1 MISTHILD
9 TTLGKPAG
17 EVSVQLE
24 KYNGSAWTLLF
35 EDKTNSDG
43 RIVFN
48 TAYEIGDYRLI
59 FKTQDYFKTHKQESF
74 FLDSIVTFRV
84 SDIKRKY
91 HVPLI
96 LNPYAYSTY
105 RGS

>member
-17 EVSVQLE
+17 KVKVVLE
-24 KYNGSAWTLLF
+24 KLSGAGWISLF
-35 EDKTNSDG
+35 SDVTNSDG

-48 TAYEIGDYRLI
+48 TNHEAGDYRLT
-59 FKTQDYFKTHKQESF
+59 FMTVDYFKSQNLEAF
-74 FLDSIVTFRV
+74 FLDPIVTFRV
-84 SDIKRKY
+84 TDTNRKY